1 MSPSFHDLL
10 ARHEQLSARRS
21 YAQAKLVE
29 VQTRFANDSKIK
41 TFSDNDVTVFV
52 AGSLARDEAGA
63 LSDLDL
69 FLLTKTPENERSH
82 LQDIEILATAVDI
95 NRELEYEPFSNDGE
109 YLKLH
114 SLDHMLSALGAP
126 QDDSENIF
134 TTRMLLLLESRCVFN
149 VPVYEG
155 VINEILAH
163 YFRDNRGKAT
173 FRPLFLLNDI
183 LRYWRTLCLNY
194 ELTRDDPDKPWR
206 KKNINLKFSRMLTI
220 FGTVLPLVA
229 TEVSDAG
236 GVKALAKH
244 TPHERLALGLDAL
257 DDEELRDKYG
267 AFLDDYQSF
276 LSWKEDMGSAQEL
289 SNDQLDKESRAA
301 FSRFADFLHR
311 ALTHDKIAPELRRF
325 LIL

>member
-1 MSPSFHDLL
+1 MTPSFPDLL
-10 ARHEQLSARRS
+10 AQHEPLSARRS
-21 YAQAKLVE
+21 YAQTKLVE
-29 VQTRFANDSKIK
+29 VQRRFANDPKIEI
-41 TFSDNDVTVFV
+41 FSDNEVTVFV
-52 AGSLARDEAGA
+52 AGSLARGEAGR

-69 FLLTKTPENERSH
+69 FLLTKTPASNRSH
-82 LQDIEILATAVDI
+82 LQDIEILATAIDI
-95 NRELEYEPFSNDGE
+95 NRELQYEPFSNDGE

-114 SLDHMLSALGAP
+114 SLDYMLSALGAP
-126 QDDSENIF
+126 QDDSENLF
-134 TTRMLLLLESRCVFN
+134 TTRMLLLLESQCVFN
-149 VPVYEG
+149 KPVYES
-155 VINEILAH
+155 VIDEILAH

-229 TEVSDAG
+229 TEVCDAA
-236 GVKALAKH
+236 GVRALADY
-244 TPHERLALGLDAL
+244 TPHQRLALGLDAL
-257 DDEELRDKYG
+257 DDPDLGHGYA
-267 AFLDDYQSF
+267 AFLDDYASF
-276 LSWKEDMGSAQEL
+276 LSWKEQMRSAQEIPTE
-289 SNDQLDKESRAA
+289 QLDLDAREA

-311 ALTHDKIAPELRRF
+311 ALTHDKISRELRRF